1 MTDPQMNV
9 SKGSGARSVSA
20 WVDALRARQR
30 ACNRVTC
37 TVQGAFGGT
46 VAAVLFAIGLPLLDP
61 SGAASA
67 RWWSLLAIPA
77 GVMAGFVAGSL
88 WPMDNLRLARALDSA
103 AHSDDRFASA
113 LQLAGRAKAE
123 RVQLVVGDAL
133 ERVAGATPAAALP
146 IRTPREWRWIPVS
159 AVALT
164 LALWLMPIA
173 KPTAQAQEE
182 PSISAEEWRHI
193 HQALADELKEFP
205 RETPEDR
212 ELVERLEKLAEKLK
226 DNPDK
231 KDALAEIAQL
241 REELEKRAKA
251 EGNDATSLRQA
262 ARAMQTSSALG
273 QFAQLLQQSDY
284 DAAAAE
290 LAQLAEKLEQDKEA
304 LTAEE
309 YEAMATDFEQLGEQI
324 PADAEM
330 AQACQNAASAAS
342 KMNRD
347 ELAKAC
353 RGMSNNLKKNASKLR
368 RGDGNCRARS
378 TLDRLAKKLS
388 QCKGGDCKKCGDGR
402 CNGNCNGGG
411 GFMPSQKKGGLK
423 AGWGSA
429 AKWDGGKI
437 SNADEERAQDEEDPL
452 ESNGDMAVLPT
463 ISNDERAKSAQD
475 YREVFA
481 NMVRKAEA
489 DLDLEQV
496 PPAYREYL
504 RRYFVSIKPAE
515 REAEKEP
522 KP

>member
-1 MTDPQMNV
+1 MTDPV
-9 SKGSGARSVSA
+9 LKSSRSRDARSIDH
-20 WVDALRARQR
+20 WLDELRTRQR
-30 ACNRVTC
+30 ACNCVAFT
-37 TVQGAFGGT
+37 TQGALWGT
-46 VAAVLFAIGLPLLDP
+46 VAAVALAIALPLIDP
-61 SGAASA
+61 AAT
-67 RWWSLLAIPA
+67 RWLSMLTIPA
-77 GVMAGFVAGSL
+77 GVLIGLVAGSL

-113 LQLAGRAKAE
+113 MQLASHPKAG

-133 ERVAGATPAAALP
+133 ERVAGACPATALP
-146 IRTPREWRWIPVS
+146 IRTPRELKWIP
-159 AVALT
+159 AAAAALT

-182 PSISAEEWRHI
+182 PSISAEEWQHI
-193 HQALADELKEFP
+193 HQALADELREFP

-226 DNPDK
+226 DSPDK

-251 EGNDATSLRQA
+251 EGNDAASLRQA
-262 ARAMQTSSALG
+262 ARAMQTSTALG
-273 QFAQLLQQSDY
+273 QFAQLLQQGDY
-284 DAAAAE
+284 EAAAAE
-290 LAQLAEKLEQDKEA
+290 LAKLAEQLEQDKEA

-309 YEAMATDFEQLGEQI
+309 YEAMAADFEQLGEQI
-324 PADAEM
+324 PQDAEM
-330 AQACQNAASAAS
+330 AQACQNAAGAAS
-342 KMNRD
+342 RMNRD

-353 RGMSNNLKKNASKLR
+353 RGMSNTLKKNATKMR
-368 RGDGNCRARS
+368 RGDGQCRARS

-388 QCKGGDCKKCGDGR
+388 QCKGGACKKCGDGQ
-402 CNGNCNGGG
+402 CNGNCNGG

-437 SNADEERAQDEEDPL
+437 EETDEERAQDEEDPL

-515 REAEKEP
+515 REAEKEA